1 MLGILDFTGSENW
14 AASFQFFLRAQLC
27 TLILGSTGER
37 TKSSRGH
44 QPPTQEFAN
53 LQSPPATPEHQP
65 AVRGEKAEEGS
76 TLSPPRSPEAKTNSK
91 REDLES
97 PKGTPQ
103 KRGKQTSGKL
113 CGF

>member
-1 MLGILDFTGSENW
+1 MLGCLLSG
-14 AASFQFFLRAQLC
+14 FLRAQLC
-27 TLILGSTGER
+27 TLILGSTEER
-37 TKSSRGH
+37 PKSSRGR
-44 QPPTQEFAN
+44 QPPTQESAN

-65 AVRGEKAEEGS
+65 SVRGEKADEGS
-76 TLSPPRSPEAKTNSK
+76 ALSPPRSPEAKTNSK

>member
-1 MLGILDFTGSENW
+1 MRELGCLQSV
-14 AASFQFFLRAQLC
+14 FLRAQLC
-27 TLILGSTGER
+27 PLILGSTGER
-37 TKSSRGH
+37 PKSSRGH
-44 QPPTQEFAN
+44 QPPTQDSAS

-76 TLSPPRSPEAKTNSK
+76 ALSPPHSPEAKTNSK

-103 KRGKQTSGKL
+103 KKGKQTSGKL
-113 CGF
+113 CGV